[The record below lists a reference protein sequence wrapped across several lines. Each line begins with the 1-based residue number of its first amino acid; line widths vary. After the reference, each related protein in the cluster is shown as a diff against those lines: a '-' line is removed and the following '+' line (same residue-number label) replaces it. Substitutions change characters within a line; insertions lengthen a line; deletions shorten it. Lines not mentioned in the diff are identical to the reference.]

1 MAILARVRRLALL
14 VALAAVASAGLALP
28 AGAGGAVTETLDVR
42 YGSALDFD
50 GERETLRL
58 DLYRPPRRER
68 PRPAIVFVHGGG
80 FTFGQRSYMKPHAQL
95 FARRGYVSATVSY
108 RLADGGELGQVGY
121 GAAIRAAQ
129 HDAQAAVRWLRRRA
143 KRLGVDPKR
152 IYIAG
157 HSAGAITALET
168 AVSSDDPGRSGNPGY
183 SSRVDGAIAIAGLL
197 ADRTQIGRRDAPLL
211 LFHGDADPTVPF
223 ASSTA
228 VCAAAKP
235 RGLPCT
241 LVGFAGGDHYV
252 AYSQIEA
259 IVSRSARWL
268 RRRW

>member
-1 MAILARVRRLALL
+1 VDILARVPCLVRLAAL
-14 VALAAVASAGLALP
+14 VAAVAAGLALP
-28 AGAGGAVTETLDVR
+28 AGAAGAVTEKLGVR

-68 PRPAIVFVHGGG
+68 PRPAIVLVHGGG

-95 FARRGYVSATVSY
+95 FARRGYLSATISY
-108 RLADGGELGQVGY
+108 RLADGGELGRVGY

-168 AVSSDDPGRSGNPGY
+168 AVSGDDPGDSGNRGY

-197 ADRTQIGRRDAPLL
+197 LDKTQIGRRDAPLL
-211 LFHGDADPTVPF
+211 LFHGDADTVVPF
-223 ASSTA
+223 ASSSG
-228 VCAAAKP
+228 VCSAAE
-235 RGLPCT
+235 RRRLPCT
-241 LVGFAGGDHYV
+241 LVGFPGGDHYV
-252 AYSQIEA
+252 AYSQIET
-259 IVSRSARWL
+259 IVRRSARWL